1 MGKTLSKEFGN
12 MENKIGGGLF
22 SHGKRKKD

>member
-1 MGKTLSKEFGN
+1 MGKTLSKEFGK
-12 MENKIGGGLF
+12 MENAILGGLF